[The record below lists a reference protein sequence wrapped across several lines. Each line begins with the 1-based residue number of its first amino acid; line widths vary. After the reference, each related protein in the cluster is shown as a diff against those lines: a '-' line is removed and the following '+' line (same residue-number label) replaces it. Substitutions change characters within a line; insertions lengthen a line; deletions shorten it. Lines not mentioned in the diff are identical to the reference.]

1 MRRFIIGFFA
11 IVGLISF
18 LLIVTLGVGL
28 WFLAAP
34 GEKPLVD
41 NSILTLDFT
50 KPLAEGA
57 ADDGIERVLLG
68 GQSTLRD
75 VLDGIERAEGDPRV
89 KGILARIGDTELGTA
104 QGQELRD
111 ALAQFR
117 AKGKFAL
124 AYADSFGEVGSGMR
138 SYYLATAFDEIWLQP
153 VGEVGLVGMRVEMP
167 FFRGTLDML
176 GIAPRFEHRSEY
188 KTAANTLTETK
199 MTPAHREETEAL
211 LRSVYDQIV
220 TGIAAGRKLEAD
232 RVRALIDEGPFDTEQ
247 ALAAHL
253 IDHVGYRDDA
263 VAAAHTRAGENAT
276 LVPLA
281 RYLDGAGRPHQSGPT
296 IAVIYGN
303 GMITR
308 GDSSAN
314 PLSGN
319 TVMGADTLARAFRLA
334 AADAS
339 VRAIL
344 FRIDSPGGSATASET
359 IWREAVRAKEAGK
372 PLVVSMGNV
381 AGSGG
386 YYVAAGA
393 DKIVAEPATLTG
405 SIGVVSG
412 KMLVGGLSQKLGVTW
427 DAVQIGRNAG
437 MFSVID
443 EFTPAEHERFERTLD
458 AVYGVFKDRVATGR
472 KLGAEAVEDIAR
484 GRVWTGADAKARHL
498 VDELGGFGTA
508 LALAKAAA
516 GIAADSDV
524 TLKTFPP
531 ANDSPA
537 AVIARLMGRS
547 VPGEDAR
554 STASRLAALDRML
567 ATLTPL
573 LQRLDLAAAPPG
585 ALTMPPID
593 LR

>member
-1 MRRFIIGFFA
+1 MRRFIVGFFA
-11 IVGLISF
+11 VIGFAFILLMITIVI
-18 LLIVTLGVGL
+18 GV

-34 GEKPLVD
+34 GEKPLAD
-41 NSILTLDFT
+41 NSVVTLDLT
-50 KPLAEGA
+50 KPLAEGSS
-57 ADDGIERVLLG
+57 DDGIERVFLG
-68 GQSTLRD
+68 EQSTLRD
-75 VLDGIERAEGDPRV
+75 MLDGIERAQSDSRV
-89 KGILARIGDTELGTA
+89 KGILARIGDSGLGTA
-104 QGQELRD
+104 QAQELRD

-188 KTAANTLTETK
+188 KTAANTFTETK
-199 MTPAHREETEAL
+199 MTSAHREETEAL
-211 LRSVYDQIV
+211 LRSVYDQMV
-220 TGIAAGRKLEAD
+220 TGIAAGRKLDAA
-232 RVRALIDEGPFDTEQ
+232 RVRALVDEGPFDTEQ

-253 IDHVGYRDDA
+253 VDHVGYRDDA
-263 VAAAHTRAGENAT
+263 VVAARGRAGENAK

-303 GMITR
+303 GVINR
-308 GDSSAN
+308 GNSSSN

-319 TVMGADTLARAFRLA
+319 IVMGADTLARAFRLA
-334 AADAS
+334 AEDAS

-359 IWREAVRAKEAGK
+359 IWREAVRAREAGK
-372 PLVVSMGNV
+372 PLIVSMGNV

-412 KMLVGGLSQKLGVTW
+412 KVLVGGLSQKLGVTW

-437 MFSVID
+437 MFSVVD

-472 KLGAEAVEDIAR
+472 KLGAEAVEDVAR
-484 GRVWTGADAKARHL
+484 GRVWTGADAKERHL

-531 ANDSPA
+531 TNDSPS

-547 VPGEDAR
+547 VPGDDAR
-554 STASRLAALDRML
+554 SAAARLAALDRLL
-567 ATLTPL
+567 ATLAPI

-585 ALTMPPID
+585 ALTMPPVD
-593 LR
+593 VR

>member
-1 MRRFIIGFFA
+1 MRRFIVGFFA
-11 IVGLISF
+11 VIGFLSF
-18 LLIVTLGVGL
+18 LIFVLLGLGL

-34 GEKPLVD
+34 GEKPLAD
-41 NSILTLDFT
+41 NSILTLDFS

-57 ADDGIERVLLG
+57 AEDGIERVFLG

-75 VLDGIERAEGDPRV
+75 VLDGIERAQDDPRV
-89 KGILARIGDTELGTA
+89 KGVLARIGDTELGTA
-104 QGQELRD
+104 QAQELRD
-111 ALAQFR
+111 ALAPFR

-176 GIAPRFEHRSEY
+176 GVAPRFEHRSEY

-220 TGIAAGRKLEAD
+220 TGIAAGRKLEVD

-263 VAAAHTRAGENAT
+263 VAVAHTRAGENAN

-308 GDSSAN
+308 GDSSSN
-314 PLSGN
+314 PFSGN
-319 TVMGADTLARAFRLA
+319 TIMGADTLARAFRLA

-359 IWREAVRAKEAGK
+359 IWREALRAKEAGK
-372 PLVVSMGNV
+372 PLIVSMGNV

-427 DAVQIGRNAG
+427 DAIQIGRNAG

-498 VDELGGFGTA
+498 VDELGGFDTA

-516 GIAADSDV
+516 GIAADRDV

-547 VPGEDAR
+547 VPGDDAR
-554 STASRLAALDRML
+554 SAAARLAALDRML
-567 ATLTPL
+567 ASLTPF

-585 ALTMPPID
+585 ALTMPP
-593 LR
+593 LEVR

>member
-1 MRRFIIGFFA
+1 MRRFIVGFFA
-11 IVGLISF
+11 VIGFAFILLMITIVI
-18 LLIVTLGVGL
+18 GV

-34 GEKPLVD
+34 GEKPLAD
-41 NSILTLDFT
+41 NSVVTLDLT
-50 KPLAEGA
+50 KPLAEGSS
-57 ADDGIERVLLG
+57 DDGIERVFLG
-68 GQSTLRD
+68 EQSTLRD
-75 VLDGIERAEGDPRV
+75 MLDGIERAQSDSRV
-89 KGILARIGDTELGTA
+89 KGILARIGDSGLGTA
-104 QGQELRD
+104 QAQELRD

-188 KTAANTLTETK
+188 KTAANTFTETK
-199 MTPAHREETEAL
+199 MTSAHREETEAL
-211 LRSVYDQIV
+211 LRSVYDQMV
-220 TGIAAGRKLEAD
+220 TGIAAGRKLDAA
-232 RVRALIDEGPFDTEQ
+232 RVRAL
-247 ALAAHL
+247 
-253 IDHVGYRDDA
+253 
-263 VAAAHTRAGENAT
+263 VAARGRAGENAK

-303 GMITR
+303 GVINR
-308 GDSSAN
+308 GNSSSN

-319 TVMGADTLARAFRLA
+319 IVMGADTLARAFRLA
-334 AADAS
+334 AEDAS

-359 IWREAVRAKEAGK
+359 IWREAVRAREAGK
-372 PLVVSMGNV
+372 PLIVSMGNV

-412 KMLVGGLSQKLGVTW
+412 KVLVGGLSQKLGVTW

-437 MFSVID
+437 MFSVVD

-472 KLGAEAVEDIAR
+472 KLGAEAVEDVAR
-484 GRVWTGADAKARHL
+484 GRVWTGADAKERHL

-531 ANDSPA
+531 TNDSPS

-547 VPGEDAR
+547 VPGDDAR
-554 STASRLAALDRML
+554 SAAARLAALDRLL
-567 ATLTPL
+567 ATLAPI

-585 ALTMPPID
+585 ALTMPPVD
-593 LR
+593 VR